1 VSRSTP
7 DRAGRRRGRAIASL
21 VVLTTFI
28 VGCQSTASDAP
39 TSSVSVATT
48 PQPTRATTSLP
59 PASTLRGQ
67 AVEPCEAGEEDIVSA
82 HVADLGGHLVATSD
96 GVWLSRFGS
105 PEVVH
110 VEAATLCPDAT
121 AVVPGADLGVAAM
134 AVGDD
139 DLLYVAAAQTGAVS
153 AIAPGEEVA
162 TPLMAEAAGGGG
174 LAVADG
180 RLWAVCCEPSGGV
193 ARPSAVFDVA
203 SGDIVAELGIEAGSG
218 IEVVGETAWIGRQDA
233 AGVYQV
239 TVAEGAA
246 EVTASQGTGTTTTA
260 VTASPDGV
268 YLVGDEPVLQ
278 RWVDGGIEEVAALPF
293 PRERPVDIDV
303 AEDGSVFAVSAFGPG
318 IFWIQADGNAFNLG
332 GAQSLIQVEAAGE
345 WVWTLD
351 TGGVLTR
358 IERAALG
365 RQ

>member
-1 VSRSTP
+1 MSRSTP
-7 DRAGRRRGRAIASL
+7 DRTGTHRRRAIASL
-21 VVLTTFI
+21 VVLTTFV
-28 VGCQSTASDAP
+28 VGCQSTTGDVP
-39 TSSVSVATT
+39 TSSASVATT
-48 PQPTRATTSLP
+48 LEPTSATTSLP

-67 AVEPCEAGEEDIVSA
+67 AVETCEAGDEAIVSA

-110 VEAATLCPDAT
+110 VEAATLCPDST

-139 DLLYVAAAQTGAVS
+139 GLVYVAAAQTGAVS
-153 AIAPGEEVA
+153 VIARGEETA
-162 TPLMAEAAGGGG
+162 TPMMAEAAGGGG
-174 LAVADG
+174 LAVVDG

-193 ARPSAVFDVA
+193 TRPSAVFDVA
-203 SGDIVAELGIEAGSG
+203 SGDLVAELGIDAGSG
-218 IEVVGETAWIGRQDA
+218 VAVVGETAWIGRRDA

-239 TVAEGAA
+239 TLTDGAV
-246 EVTASQGTGTTTTA
+246 EVNASQGLGTTTTA
-260 VTASPDGV
+260 VAASTEGV

-278 RWVDGGIEEVAALPF
+278 RWVDGAIEDVAALPF
-293 PRERPVDIDV
+293 PRERPVDIDL

-318 IFWIQADGNAFNLG
+318 VFWIQADGNAFNLG
-332 GAQSLIQVEAAGE
+332 GAQNLIQVEAVGE

-365 RQ
+365 SQ

>member
-1 VSRSTP
+1 MSRSTP
-7 DRAGRRRGRAIASL
+7 DRAGGHRLGFIASL
-21 VVLTTFI
+21 AVLTTL
-28 VGCQSTASDAP
+28 VAGCQPTATDGP
-39 TSSVSVATT
+39 TSSVFLAATS
-48 PQPTRATTSLP
+48 QPTTATTSLP

-67 AVEPCEAGEEDIVSA
+67 AVEPCEAGEEAIVSA

-110 VEAATLCPDAT
+110 VEADTLCPDAT
-121 AVVPGADLGVAAM
+121 AVVTGADLGVASM

-139 DLLYVAAAQTGAVS
+139 GLLYVAAAQSGAVS
-153 AIAPGEEVA
+153 AIGPGEEMA
-162 TPLMAEAAGGGG
+162 TPLMAEASGGGG
-174 LAVADG
+174 LAVVDG
-180 RLWAVCCEPSGGV
+180 RLWAVCCEPGGGV
-193 ARPSAVFDVA
+193 VRPSAVFDIA
-203 SGDIVAELGIEAGSG
+203 SGDMVAELGIEAGSG

-233 AGVYQV
+233 TGVYQV
-239 TVAEGAA
+239 TLAEGAA
-246 EVTASQGTGTTTTA
+246 EVTASQGVGTSTTA
-260 VTASPDGV
+260 VTASTDGV

-278 RWVDGGIEEVAALPF
+278 RWVDGAIEEVAALPF

-332 GAQSLIQVEAAGE
+332 GAQNLIQVEAVGE

-365 RQ
+365 GR